1 MFNYG
6 KAKVRWEWR
15 VGGTE
20 KSEEKVLGKT
30 KGYKK
35 KKPNWFCRCLSL
47 WGCNGI
53 IDMRPICL

>member
-30 KGYKK
+30 KFKERERGNLIMCYTFISK
-35 KKPNWFCRCLSL
+35 
-47 WGCNGI
+47 
-53 IDMRPICL
+53 